1 MSTAREQTKDSTE
14 QTSLLGNTG
23 EQDDS
28 YGTVNGKVPAV
39 PDAGGP
45 ALQPEVQR
53 SPSTIINESTEEAI
67 EPTKT
72 TDSTVTISPYMG
84 GVSKTQF
91 WLIFVCTLAQYF
103 VATFDSTLMASSH
116 PVITSY
122 FNASNSASWLSTAFL
137 ITSTSFQ
144 PLFGRI
150 SDTVGRRP
158 PYILAFI
165 ILGAGT
171 AWCALAQS
179 IGSFIAA
186 RAVCGLGASGVL
198 AMGAILTNDLVP
210 IEIRG
215 TYQSYINI
223 FYGAGSACGAAFG
236 GALCESIGWRWAFG
250 IQVPCILLI
259 FVAVCITTPTTLG
272 PRLAETS
279 GQSIMESVR
288 AFDNAGSLSL
298 VIAVSTLV
306 LGMNLGGNVL
316 LWSSPIVITALALAG
331 ASTSLL
337 IYIETKAVRPVMPLV
352 LLSTRPRGNLIY
364 SNFFANVG
372 YNTLLFNLPL
382 FFQAVK
388 LESASASGFRIG
400 PAFVFSTG
408 IAVATGFIIN
418 ATGQMKALLSV
429 GALLS
434 LLGSVLLSFVRPNFN
449 AWIATLFL
457 IPVSSGQGFNFPAT
471 SVAILSVSTQ
481 EEQAVTTSSLSL
493 FRSLGQVMGVAISSL
508 ILQNTLSA
516 YLWDTV
522 SGEEAEKS
530 KIILRVRKS
539 VHAISELGPKHQEEV
554 ISAYAKSLQMTF
566 VLAVVAYAA
575 VNILL
580 LPVKIPKLAVKKR
593 RRRSSMVI
601 DT

>member
-1 MSTAREQTKDSTE
+1 MPGACEQTNTSTE
-14 QTSLLGNTG
+14 RTSLLARAPQSG
-23 EQDDS
+23 DD
-28 YGTVNGKVPAV
+28 YGTTNGTVPAIPNESV
-39 PDAGGP
+39 S
-45 ALQPEVQR
+45 ALQPDIQEGE
-53 SPSTIINESTEEAI
+53 STAIEDSTEEALA
-67 EPTKT
+67 PVKT
-72 TDSTVTISPYMG
+72 TDSLNPYLG
-84 GVSKTQF
+84 GVSRTRF
-91 WLIFVCTLAQYF
+91 WLIFTCTLLQYF

-116 PVITSY
+116 PLITSY

-144 PLFGRI
+144 PLFGRV
-150 SDTVGRRP
+150 SDTIGRKI
-158 PYILAFI
+158 PYIIAFV
-165 ILGAGT
+165 ILGLGT

-236 GALCESIGWRWAFG
+236 GALCESLGWRWAFG
-250 IQVPCILLI
+250 IQVPYIFFI
-259 FVAVCITTPTTLG
+259 FVLVCITTPNTLG

-279 GQSIMESVR
+279 GQTMMESMK
-288 AFDNAGSLSL
+288 AFDNAGSLFL

-306 LGMNLGGNVL
+306 MGMNLGGNVL
-316 LWSSPIVITALALAG
+316 PWSSPIVIGALAVA
-331 ASTSLL
+331 AISAVWL
-337 IYIETKAVRPVMPLV
+337 IYIEKKAARPVMPLV

-372 YNTLLFNLPL
+372 YNALLFNIPL

-400 PAFVFSTG
+400 PAFVFSTT

-418 ATGQMKALLSV
+418 ATGQMKPLLNV
-429 GALLS
+429 GGLLS
-434 LLGSVLLSFVRPNFN
+434 LIGSVLLCFIRPEFN

-457 IPVSSGQGFNFPAT
+457 IPVSSGQGLNFPAT

-516 YLWDTV
+516 YLWDSV
-522 SGEEAEKS
+522 SGDMAEKS

-539 VHAISELGPKHQEEV
+539 VHAIVELGPKHQAEV
-554 ISAYAKSLQMTF
+554 ISAYADALRMTF
-566 VLAVVAYAA
+566 VLAIVAYVA
-575 VNILL
+575 VCILI
-580 LPVKIPKLAVKKR
+580 LPIRIPKLAVKKR
-593 RRRSSMVI
+593 RRRSSVAVEG
-601 DT
+601 

>member
-1 MSTAREQTKDSTE
+1 MSKARDQTEHSTE
-14 QTSLLGNTG
+14 QTSLLASTG
-23 EQDDS
+23 GEDDS
-28 YGTVNGKVPAV
+28 YGTVIAKLPAV
-39 PDAGGP
+39 PDDGGQ
-45 ALQPEVQR
+45 ALQPAVQR
-53 SPSTIINESTEEAI
+53 IESTTVNESTEEAI
-67 EPTKT
+67 RPTKT
-72 TDSTVTISPYMG
+72 TDSTITINPYMG
-84 GVSKTQF
+84 GVSKTRF
-91 WLIFVCTLAQYF
+91 WLIFTCTLLQYF

-116 PVITSY
+116 PLITSY

-144 PLFGRI
+144 PLFGRV
-150 SDTVGRRP
+150 SDTTGRRP
-158 PYILAFI
+158 PYILAFL

-171 AWCALAQS
+171 LWCALAQS

-198 AMGAILTNDLVP
+198 AMGSILTNDLVP

-250 IQVPCILLI
+250 IQVPFVFLI
-259 FVAVCITTPTTLG
+259 FVMAVITTPTTLG

-279 GQSIMESVR
+279 GQSVMESLK
-288 AFDNAGSLSL
+288 AFDNAGSLFL

-316 LWSSPIVITALALAG
+316 PWSSPIVIASLAIAGVSAL
-331 ASTSLL
+331 LL
-337 IYIETKAVRPVMPLV
+337 IYIERKAARPVMPLV

-372 YNTLLFNLPL
+372 YNTLLFNIPL
-382 FFQAVK
+382 YFQAVK

-418 ATGQMKALLSV
+418 ATGQMKALLTV
-429 GALLS
+429 GGLLS
-434 LLGSVLLSFVRPNFN
+434 LVGSVLLSLVRPEFN

-457 IPVSSGQGFNFPAT
+457 VPVSSGQGFNFPAT

-493 FRSLGQVMGVAISSL
+493 FRSLGQVMGVAVSSL
-508 ILQNTLSA
+508 VLQNTLSA
-516 YLWDTV
+516 YLWDAV
-522 SGEEAEKS
+522 SGDDGEKS
-530 KIILRVRKS
+530 RIILRVRKS
-539 VHAISELGPKHQEEV
+539 VHAISELGPKHQGEV
-554 ISAYAKSLQMTF
+554 ISAYAKALQMTF
-566 VLAVVAYAA
+566 VLSIVSYAA
-575 VNILL
+575 VNLLL

-593 RRRSSMVI
+593 RRRSSVI
-601 DT
+601 ADG

>member
-1 MSTAREQTKDSTE
+1 MAGETNTSTE
-14 QTSLLGNTG
+14 RTPLLAVSQEDGDEHNTTKIKVQGIPNDGTS
-23 EQDDS
+23 
-28 YGTVNGKVPAV
+28 
-39 PDAGGP
+39 
-45 ALQPEVQR
+45 ALQPEIQEL
-53 SPSTIINESTEEAI
+53 STSLIETTEEALTA
-67 EPTKT
+67 TKT
-72 TDSTVTISPYMG
+72 NDSLNPYLG
-84 GVSKTQF
+84 GVSRTRF
-91 WLIFVCTLAQYF
+91 WLIFTCTLLQYF

-144 PLFGRI
+144 PLFGRV
-150 SDTVGRRP
+150 SDTVGRRK

-171 AWCALAQS
+171 VWCALAQS
-179 IGSFIAA
+179 IASFIAA

-223 FYGAGSACGAAFG
+223 FYGAGCACGAAFG

-250 IQVPCILLI
+250 IQVPFILLI
-259 FVAVCITTPTTLG
+259 FVAVCITTPKTLG

-279 GQSIMESVR
+279 GQSILESMK
-288 AFDNAGSLSL
+288 AFDNAGSLLL

-316 LWSSPIVITALALAG
+316 PWSSPIVIAALSIAAI
-331 ASTSLL
+331 STIWLL
-337 IYIETKAVRPVMPLV
+337 YIEKHAYRPVMPLV
-352 LLSTRPRGNLIY
+352 LISTRPRGNLIY
-364 SNFFANVG
+364 SNFFANIG
-372 YNTLLFNLPL
+372 YNTLLFNIPL

-388 LESASASGFRIG
+388 LESAASSGFRIG
-400 PAFVFSTG
+400 PAFIFSTT
-408 IAVATGFIIN
+408 IAVATGFVIN
-418 ATGQMKALLSV
+418 ATGRMKPLLTL
-429 GALLS
+429 GGILS
-434 LLGSVLLSFVRPNFN
+434 LLGSILLCFVRPSFN

-481 EEQAVTTSSLSL
+481 ADQAVTTSSLSL

-508 ILQNTLSA
+508 ILQNSLSA
-516 YLWDTV
+516 YLWNSV
-522 SGEEAEKS
+522 SGDNAEKS
-530 KIILRVRKS
+530 AIILRVRKS
-539 VHAISELGPKHQEEV
+539 VHAIVELGPKHQREV
-554 ISAYAKSLQMTF
+554 IAAYAAALQMTF
-566 VLAVVAYAA
+566 VLAVMAYVA
-575 VNILL
+575 VCVLVFPIT
-580 LPVKIPKLAVKKR
+580 IPKLAVKKR
-593 RRRSSMVI
+593 RRRSSMAVEG
-601 DT
+601 

>member
-1 MSTAREQTKDSTE
+1 MPEVRGNTNSSTE
-14 QTSLLGNTG
+14 QTSLLGEAQEEG
-23 EQDDS
+23 ES
-28 YGTVNGKVPAV
+28 YGTTNGKVQAV
-39 PDAGGP
+39 LDGGP
-45 ALQPEVQR
+45 ALQPDVYE
-53 SPSTIINESTEEAI
+53 SEATIVNESTEEAL

-72 TDSTVTISPYMG
+72 TDSLNPYMG
-84 GVSKTQF
+84 GVSKTRF
-91 WLIFVCTLAQYF
+91 WLIFTCTLLQYF

-116 PVITSY
+116 PIITSY

-144 PLFGRI
+144 PLFGRV
-150 SDTVGRRP
+150 SDTIGRKP

-165 ILGAGT
+165 ILGCGT

-186 RAVCGLGASGVL
+186 RAICGLGASGVL

-250 IQVPCILLI
+250 IQVPYIVLI
-259 FVAVCITTPTTLG
+259 FVLVCITTPSTLG

-279 GQSIMESVR
+279 GQTVMESMK
-288 AFDNAGSLSL
+288 AFDNAGSLFL
-298 VIAVSTLV
+298 IIAVSTLV

-316 LWSSPIVITALALAG
+316 PWSSPVVIAALVVAAVS
-331 ASTSLL
+331 AIWL
-337 IYIETKAVRPVMPLV
+337 IYIEKEATRPVMPLV

-372 YNTLLFNLPL
+372 YNTLLFNIPL

-400 PAFVFSTG
+400 PAFVFSTT

-418 ATGQMKALLSV
+418 ATGRMKPLLAL
-429 GALLS
+429 GGLLS
-434 LLGSVLLSFVRPNFN
+434 LLGSVLLCFVRPDFN

-481 EEQAVTTSSLSL
+481 EDQAVTTSSLSL

-522 SGEEAEKS
+522 SGDSMEKS

-539 VHAISELGPKHQEEV
+539 VHAIIELGPKHQTEV
-554 ISAYAKSLQMTF
+554 ITAYADALRMTF
-566 VLAVVAYAA
+566 ILAIAAYAA
-575 VNILL
+575 VCMLV
-580 LPVKIPKLAVKKR
+580 LPIKIPKLAIKKR

-601 DT
+601 DG

>member
-1 MSTAREQTKDSTE
+1 MSSTTE
-14 QTSLLGNTG
+14 QTSLLAGLKEDG
-23 EQDDS
+23 DG
-28 YGTVNGKVPAV
+28 YGTTNGKVQAIPGEGA
-39 PDAGGP
+39 P
-45 ALQPEVQR
+45 ALQPEIQE
-53 SPSTIINESTEEAI
+53 SSSAIFEESTEEALH
-67 EPTKT
+67 PSKT
-72 TDSTVTISPYMG
+72 TDSLNPYMG
-84 GVSKTQF
+84 GVSRTRF
-91 WLIFVCTLAQYF
+91 WLIFTCTLLQYF

-116 PVITSY
+116 PLITSY

-144 PLFGRI
+144 PLFGRA
-150 SDTVGRRP
+150 SDTVGRRK
-158 PYILAFI
+158 PYVLAFI
-165 ILGAGT
+165 ILAAGT
-171 AWCALAQS
+171 AWCAVAQS

-236 GALCESIGWRWAFG
+236 GALCESLGWRWAFG

-279 GQSIMESVR
+279 GQTVLESVK
-288 AFDNAGSLSL
+288 AFDNAGSLL
-298 VIAVSTLV
+298 LIIAVSTLV

-316 LWSSPIVITALALAG
+316 PWVSPIVIAALAIA
-331 ASTSLL
+331 AVSTIWL
-337 IYIETKAVRPVMPLV
+337 IYIEKKAARPVMPLV

-364 SNFFANVG
+364 GNFFANVG
-372 YNTLLFNLPL
+372 YNTLLFNIPL

-388 LESASASGFRIG
+388 LESASASGYRIG
-400 PAFVFSTG
+400 PAFVFSTT

-418 ATGQMKALLSV
+418 ATGRMKPLLAL

-434 LLGSVLLSFVRPNFN
+434 LVGSVLLSFVRPEFE
-449 AWIATLFL
+449 AWITTLFL
-457 IPVSSGQGFNFPAT
+457 IPVSSGQGLNFPAT

-508 ILQNTLSA
+508 VLQNALSA
-516 YLWDTV
+516 YLWDSV
-522 SGEEAEKS
+522 SGNATEKS

-539 VHAISELGPKHQEEV
+539 VHAIVELGPKHQAEV
-554 ISAYAKSLQMTF
+554 IAAYADALKMTF
-566 VLAVVAYAA
+566 VVAVLAYVA
-575 VNILL
+575 VCLL
-580 LPVKIPKLAVKKR
+580 VFPIKIPKLAVKKR
-593 RRRSSMVI
+593 RRRPSMAVEG
-601 DT
+601 